1 MAAPSVNSVEAFTQN
16 AGSLTNNTCSFSS
29 AVPAGSTFYA
39 FIATKVD
46 TSTSSDP
53 ISSVSAAPGGGGS
66 SNMSLVGFRTQK
78 YESHKRL
85 SLYRLTSLDNDTYT
99 ITVTCNGIAGSTSIS
114 GVVFNVTGDGSITAL
129 SLNNTYVTADSE
141 NGVSSVTFPS
151 LPASSTFNSSEVLLL
166 ACSVASDGSDADLN
180 WQVPTGFTGHVDL
193 GDNTYGKIAIAAASR
208 LPASTS
214 AITGLTYSSVD
225 TNLYGRIGFLVA
237 LVNES
242 SPTIQKVKVVNEDDS
257 ITTSGVKATVC
268 QLPSGDHWIGRP
280 IFTVSDLTWVVE
292 DVGGT
297 DKSVLYITIPDST
310 TWLVTGITI
319 AADDILRVVGGE
331 VGTGGDLMG
340 DSGFKGI
347 AEGTVIEE

>member
-1 MAAPSVNSVEAFTQN
+1 MAAPSFVSVEAFTQN
-16 AGSLTNNTCSFSS
+16 VGSLTNNSCSFGS
-29 AVPAGSTFYA
+29 AVTAGTSFYA
-39 FIATKVD
+39 FIYTRVD
-46 TSTSSDP
+46 SSTASDP
-53 ISSVSAAPGGGGS
+53 IASVAAAPGGGGS
-66 SNMSLVGFRTQK
+66 SNMSLVAYKTLK
-78 YESHKRL
+78 YESNKRL
-85 SLYRLTSLDNDTYT
+85 SLYRLTGLANDTYT
-99 ITVTCNGIAGSTSIS
+99 ITVTCNGVAGSTSIS
-114 GVVFNVTGDGSITAL
+114 GAVVNVSGDGSITAL
-129 SLNNTYVTADSE
+129 ANNSTYNYIDSE
-141 NGVSSVTFPS
+141 NGVNSITFPT
-151 LPASSTFNSSEVLLL
+151 LPASGSFNSNEVLLIS
-166 ACSVASDGSDADLN
+166 ASATSDGSDSDIQ
-180 WQVPTGFTGHVDL
+180 WQGATGHTQAVDQ
-193 GDNTYGKIAIAAASR
+193 GDNTGGKGAFS
-208 LPASTS
+208 LSHNTPASS
-214 AITGLTYSSVD
+214 NAISGLTYTSTDNDSF
-225 TNLYGRIGFLVA
+225 GRVGILLA

-310 TWLVTGITI
+310 SWLVSGITI

-347 AEGTVIEE
+347 AEGTVIEV